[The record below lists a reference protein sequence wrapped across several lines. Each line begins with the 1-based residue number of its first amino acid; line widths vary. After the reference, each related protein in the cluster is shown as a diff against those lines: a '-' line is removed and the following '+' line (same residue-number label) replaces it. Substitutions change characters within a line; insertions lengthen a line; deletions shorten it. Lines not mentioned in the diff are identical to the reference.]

1 MSEAHPPIRI
11 PRKVRQSREE
21 HESVILKLANNK
33 LMDQATQ
40 DLLTRIGPGSRMG
53 NLLRRYWHP
62 VAASCEL
69 AAGDARPV
77 RLLGEDLVVFRT
89 ASGRLGLL
97 EAACPHR
104 RASLAYGEVD
114 GETLLCPYH
123 GWTFAADGRCVAMPA
138 EPRQKPALL
147 ERCGARVYLAEELGG
162 LIFAYLGPRPAPLLP
177 RWDLLVWPDGLR
189 DIGRAL
195 LPCNWLQIMENSVDP
210 IHVEWLHG
218 RHLSWSRTR
227 AGLPPP
233 THYRK
238 HQIKI
243 GFDSFRWGIIKRRVL
258 EGGSEQ
264 DDDWRIGHPLLF
276 PLMVRVGAG
285 QQHRLQIRVPVDDT
299 HTHHYWYACY
309 RPKPGQ
315 PSPAQDSIPVYD
327 IPWQDGN
334 GGFITDF
341 VDGGDI
347 MAWVTQGPIADRTR
361 EQLVSADAGIVLYR
375 RMLLNEMKRAEAGED
390 PLGTVRDPEENRI
403 IELPQERNKLGGG
416 SAFLREAVA
425 MSHVRHSP
433 IRERILDL
441 LECS

>member
-1 MSEAHPPIRI
+1 MNPE
-11 PRKVRQSREE
+11 
-21 HESVILKLANNK
+21 
-33 LMDQATQ
+33 TQ
-40 DLLTRIGPGSRMG
+40 DLLTRIGPGTRMG
-53 NLLRRYWHP
+53 ALLRRYWHP

-69 AAGDARPV
+69 AAGAARPV
-77 RLLGEDLVVFRT
+77 RLLGEDLVLFRT

-114 GETLLCPYH
+114 DETILCPYH
-123 GWTFAADGRCVAMPA
+123 GWTFEADGRCVAMPA

-147 ERCGARVYLAEELGG
+147 ERCRASAYLAEELGG
-162 LIFAYLGPRPAPLLP
+162 LIFAYLGPDPAPLLP
-177 RWDLLVWPDGLR
+177 RWDLLVWEDGLR

-195 LPCNWLQIMENSVDP
+195 VPCNWLQIMENSVDP
-210 IHVEWLHG
+210 THVEWLHG
-218 RHLSWSRTR
+218 RHLAFSRAR

-233 THYRK
+233 THYRR
-238 HQIKI
+238 HQVKI
-243 GFDSFRWGIIKRRVL
+243 GFDRFRFGIIKRRVL
-258 EGGSEQ
+258 EGGSEA

-299 HTHHYWYACY
+299 HTLHFWYACY

-315 PSPAQDSIPVYD
+315 PPPQQDRIPVYD
-327 IPWQDGN
+327 IPWRDEQGD
-334 GGFITDF
+334 FITDF

-347 MAWVTQGPIADRTR
+347 MAWVTQGPVADRTR

-375 RMLLNEMKRAEAGED
+375 RLLLEQLKRAEAGED
-390 PLGTVRDPEENRI
+390 PLGTVRDPAGNAI

-433 IRERILDL
+433 ILDEIIAL
-441 LECS
+441 LDGG

>member
-1 MSEAHPPIRI
+1 MNR
-11 PRKVRQSREE
+11 
-21 HESVILKLANNK
+21 
-33 LMDQATQ
+33 ATQ
-40 DLLTRIGPGSRMG
+40 DLLTRIGPGTRMG
-53 NLLRRYWHP
+53 ALLRRYWHP

-69 AAGDARPV
+69 AAGTARKV
-77 RLLGEDLVVFRT
+77 RLLGEDLVLLRT
-89 ASGRLGLL
+89 ASNRLGLL

-104 RASLAYGEVD
+104 RASLAHGEVD

-123 GWTFAADGRCVAMPA
+123 GWTFAADGRCLAMPA
-138 EPRQKPALL
+138 EPVRKPALL
-147 ERCGARVYLAEELGG
+147 ERCAAVAYRAEELGG
-162 LIFAYLGPRPAPLLP
+162 LIFAYLGPDPAPLLP

-195 LPCNWLQIMENSVDP
+195 IPCNWLQIMENSVDP
-210 IHVEWLHG
+210 THVEWLHG
-218 RHLSWSRTR
+218 RHLAWSRER
-227 AGLPPP
+227 AGLAVP
-233 THYRK
+233 THYRR

-243 GFDSFRWGIIKRRVL
+243 GFDRFRWGIIKRRVL

-299 HTHHYWYACY
+299 HTLHYWYACY
-309 RPKPGQ
+309 RPRPGERAPPQ
-315 PSPAQDSIPVYD
+315 HEIPVYD
-327 IPWQDGN
+327 VPWQDEQGE
-334 GGFITDF
+334 FITDF

-361 EQLVSADAGIVLYR
+361 EQLVASDAGIALYR
-375 RMLLNEMKRAEAGED
+375 RMLLEELNRSEAGED
-390 PLGTVRDPEENRI
+390 PLGTLRDPAKNQI

-425 MSHVRHSP
+425 MSHVRYSP
-433 IRERILDL
+433 ILDKIFAL
-441 LECS
+441 LDGTR